1 MILWK
6 NGGTAL
12 HTMFRR
18 LLILFDASTD
28 PEQVLT
34 SVRQL
39 APAPESVHLYGL
51 SPERRD
57 LEAPRPPSLTTLDR
71 LWEGVRHW
79 HVGTGIGHQLEDHL
93 TTDSVAR
100 TARQHGSEL
109 VVVGPLLA
117 TPPRVRGSAILA
129 LAIRERLHVLSVGAH
144 CPRTPSPIPRIAIAV
159 APDGRG
165 LGSVADYLKT
175 RRPPAAELLALT
187 SPEEPDKASEL
198 QILSRALGF
207 AETLRIEALN
217 QGIWGR
223 AEAFEVAA
231 RRCGADLL
239 LAPTDAVDDMH
250 ALMLGLFGARTMQ
263 DAHVPTLLL
272 PRTLPASPLFEERY
286 AISDSLLLP
295 GLAPRFA
302 VERVGLLSQ
311 VAVPPPGILTV
322 FEGGVPL
329 GGAQHQGGTAAL
341 PASWFTHIR
350 AGLSRALAFAC
361 DSAARDLVPCHVL
374 APERPLVLIDSHL
387 AQPHLQGALRAMG
400 DSCHPVFV
408 RLRDTEPLDMHRE
421 RLRKRLA
428 DLGPPLLIDASAW
441 LDDARADDVPRQVDP
456 QRLLRVAVLLAT
468 AGAAI
473 SAVVT
478 RDEHKP
484 VHPYL
489 RTLTP
494 SELMLLSGGP
504 APEPLPL
511 PDEPEPFSRELALA
525 GGSRCVGGNAIDFEL
540 DNAREREAVIAA
552 IQGARGTVHWQCYIV
567 EDDAVT
573 ARFAQALK
581 QAAARG
587 VRVRLLADALYSGH
601 DSFGTMNPVLVHLA
615 QTPNIG
621 VRAIAPLS
629 GVPSLQLLKQRNHR
643 KLILIDTETAFIT
656 GRNMGAPYYT
666 GFGEV
671 ALKRTSNFRE
681 VPWLDCGARLSGPLV
696 SELER
701 AFLDEW
707 TRAGGAAYTVPSV
720 GPAGD
725 MSARLVL
732 HEGLKETH
740 TLDTQLALI
749 RQAKSRLVLVN
760 TFPLLLELQ
769 NALVAALHRG
779 VRVEVLFGSVRPH
792 FGQQNHFPGGTL
804 REVADRY
811 VRSRLD
817 GVIDAG
823 AIAYEFAMPPAPG
836 WEPELE
842 RVFPHVHAKLLV
854 CDTKAVAVGSANLD
868 VTAAYWESEAM
879 LVVHDDGFA
888 GRMLAAL
895 EPLLACSRR
904 IDREDSRWRA
914 EAEQRAWVGR
924 NWPSL
929 VG

>member
-1 MILWK
+1 
-6 NGGTAL
+6 
-12 HTMFRR
+12 MFRR

-34 SVRQL
+34 AARQL
-39 APAPESVHLYGL
+39 APAPDSVHLYAL

-57 LEAPRPPSLTTLDR
+57 LEAPRPLSLTALDR
-71 LWEGVRHW
+71 LWDGVRHW
-79 HVGTGIGHQLEDHL
+79 HVGTSVGHQLEDHL
-93 TTDSVAR
+93 DTDAVAT

-117 TPPRVRGSAILA
+117 TSPRARIAAILA

-144 CPRTPSPIPRIAIAV
+144 SPRTPSPTARLAIAV

-165 LGSVADYLKT
+165 LGSSADFLRK
-175 RRPPAAELLALT
+175 RALPAELIALT
-187 SPEEPDKASEL
+187 TPEEPEKASGL
-198 QILSRALGF
+198 QALARALGIS
-207 AETLRIEALN
+207 ETLRIEALT
-217 QGIWGR
+217 QGVWGR
-223 AEAFEVAA
+223 AEAFEAA
-231 RRCGADLL
+231 AQRCGVDLL
-239 LAPTDAVDDMH
+239 IAPTDAVDDMH
-250 ALMLGLFGARTMQ
+250 ALMLGLFGARAMQ

-272 PRTLPASPLFEERY
+272 PRTLPTTPMFEEHY
-286 AISDSLLLP
+286 AVSDSLLLP
-295 GLAPRFA
+295 GLEPRFA
-302 VERVGLLSQ
+302 VERVGLLSN

-350 AGLSRALAFAC
+350 AGHTRPLAFAC
-361 DSAARDLVPCHVL
+361 DSATRELVPCHVL
-374 APERPLVLIDSHL
+374 APERPLLLIDSHL
-387 AQPHLQGALRAMG
+387 ALPQLQDALTAMG
-400 DSCHPVFV
+400 DTCHPVFV
-408 RLRDTEPLDMHRE
+408 RLRDTEPLDTHRE
-421 RLRKRLA
+421 RLCKLLPG
-428 DLGPPLLIDASAW
+428 LGPPLLIDASAW
-441 LDDARADDVPRQVDP
+441 LDDARADDVPRQVDA
-456 QRLLRVAVLLAT
+456 QRLLRVAVRLCI
-468 AGAAI
+468 AGASI

-484 VHPYL
+484 VHPFL

-494 SELMLLSGGP
+494 SELLFLQEGH
-504 APEPLPL
+504 APEPLSV
-511 PDEPEPFSRELALA
+511 PDEQEPFSRELALA
-525 GGSRCVGGNAIDFEL
+525 GGSQCVGGNAIDFEF
-540 DNAREREAVIAA
+540 DNARGRESVISA
-552 IQGARGTVHWQCYIV
+552 IQGAQSTVHWQCYII

-573 ARFAQALK
+573 ARFAEALK
-581 QAAARG
+581 QAAERG
-587 VRVRLLADALYSGH
+587 IRVRLLADALYSGH
-601 DSFGTMNPVLVHLA
+601 DSFGAMNPVLVHLA
-615 QTPNIG
+615 ETPNVE

-629 GVPSLQLLKQRNHR
+629 GVPNLQELKQRNHR
-643 KLILIDTETAFIT
+643 KLILIDTELAFVT

-666 GFGEV
+666 GFDEV
-671 ALKRTSNFRE
+671 TLTRTSNYRE

-701 AFLDEW
+701 AFLVEW
-707 TRAGGAAYTVPSV
+707 SRAGGAAYPVPSALPT
-720 GPAGD
+720 GS

-732 HEGLKETH
+732 HEGLADTH

-749 RQAKSRLVLVN
+749 RHAKSRLVLVN

-792 FGQQNHFPGGTL
+792 FGQQQHFPGGTL

-817 GVIDAG
+817 AVIDAG
-823 AIAYEFAMPPAPG
+823 GIAYEFAMPPAPG

-868 VTAAYWESEAM
+868 VTAAYWESEAL
-879 LVVHDDGFA
+879 LVVHDAPFA
-888 GRMLAAL
+888 DRMLAAL
-895 EPLLACSRR
+895 EPLLARSHR
-904 IDREDSRWRA
+904 IDREDSQWRA